1 MLEQINLREK
11 VDRAH
16 LSFDTQLAEVL
27 LGRPDLSHAQ
37 IEKEFGISKK
47 VVRRDGTDLQT
58 LLLMTA
64 IIALSLAAWL
74 GYLLNVE
81 VWEFWTIFLAV
92 TVTLAALCKLV
103 NDNRAVRI
111 KGHDNRTIAFAF
123 SRCEYAREF
132 ARLNPPVGIG
142 G

>member
-1 MLEQINLREK
+1 LSEK

-58 LLLMTA
+58 
-64 IIALSLAAWL
+64 SEFAASHA
-74 GYLLNVE
+74 GGIERHQQRSSKRCAVADDGNHR
-81 VWEFWTIFLAV
+81 TIS
-92 TVTLAALCKLV
+92 CGM
-103 NDNRAVRI
+103 VRI
-111 KGHDNRTIAFAF
+111 SIKRR
-123 SRCEYAREF
+123 S
-132 ARLNPPVGIG
+132 LGILDDFLG
-142 G
+142 CDGDTRGAMQAGE